1 MANMQKHLKTSNLP
15 FLVRPS
21 SLQLIN
27 PTGFWK
33 RNEAT
38 VTQHWPE
45 EWQLASLL
53 LQDIKLVFLKMK
65 LSHLTGRAAQVAKGL
80 RHLKKNQ

>member
-1 MANMQKHLKTSNLP
+1 MNQNPYKARGQKKLAIISVKAVMSNMQKHLENIQPPLP
-15 FLVRPS
+15 CPTS

-38 VTQHWPE
+38 G
-45 EWQLASLL
+45 
-53 LQDIKLVFLKMK
+53 LKSGNWHHCSCK
-65 LSHLTGRAAQVAKGL
+65 I
-80 RHLKKNQ
+80 